1 MWKKSRKVS
10 HFLWIFHT
18 YNKNPQKCGKNPENL
33 HIFLSHCPICGKNEL
48 FPVKNKTDST
58 QFRKISLCVE
68 IIGLPALFTD
78 GNIPS
83 TPVMQRWCR
92 DVLAVCHGATYPQI
106 SVYGANIA
114 STNPSLPELCLRD
127 KSQFIEVMTP
137 LQIPVWWEARKTR
150 WKE

>member
-83 TPVMQRWCR
+83 TPVMQR
-92 DVLAVCHGATYPQI
+92 
-106 SVYGANIA
+106 
-114 STNPSLPELCLRD
+114 
-127 KSQFIEVMTP
+127 
-137 LQIPVWWEARKTR
+137 
-150 WKE
+150 

>member
-18 YNKNPQKCGKNPENL
+18 YSKTPQKCGKNPENL

-106 SVYGANIA
+106 PVCCGDVIA
-114 STNPSLPELCLRD
+114 TNPDSFPQITICLINYTLLGC
-127 KSQFIEVMTP
+127 SH
-137 LQIPVWWEARKTR
+137 
-150 WKE
+150 KESYYALYSVKLFS